1 MSALFSAP
9 GYTFVLTSVCPVN
22 VCLNNCA
29 HTGLLEDTRCFH
41 QWTATPMFS
50 RYRASDDQGTCKNKV
65 SYSVKWKLASLYPVS
80 CLCDAGLPKMYEWS
94 VLFRAVCYNCGK
106 YLFTWL
112 CVRTPTRQTTWLNLT
127 EIILS
132 LKNHKTLSVNRPLE
146 TSVPTSSLH
155 LYCVYIS
162 TQTRTV
168 LFSNYAIKTDAGKQ
182 RAVLVLLHVNTKVQK
197 ACACSIVRCYPA
209 KCLPYKHR
217 QRTSC
222 CIVIYMILACVLPLS
237 LSGVVWRLYL
247 GELEVGRV
255 SGCTHF
261 I

>member
-9 GYTFVLTSVCPVN
+9 GYTFVLTSVWPVN
-22 VCLNNCA
+22 VCLNKCA

-162 TQTRTV
+162 TQTRTA

-197 ACACSIVRCYPA
+197 ACACSIV
-209 KCLPYKHR
+209 KETLLPC
-217 QRTSC
+217 Q
-222 CIVIYMILACVLPLS
+222 MPPLQ
-237 LSGVVWRLYL
+237 
-247 GELEVGRV
+247 
-255 SGCTHF
+255 TQTKD
-261 I
+261 